1 MTGPP
6 HLRWLDRVDP
16 GPERILARARD
27 LVAYGWCQG
36 AEARDAE
43 DDPVKPWSPEARCWS
58 LLGALVA
65 AVDLPAQPEAVTL
78 RPLRRA
84 LAALADVI
92 DDPLL
97 AAWNDD
103 QGRTQGLVVRALER
117 ARAVCAEWDDTKTG
131 PDSA

>member
-6 HLRWLDRVDP
+6 HVRWLDRVDP

-43 DDPVKPWSPEARCWS
+43 EQPVKPWSPEARCWS

-65 AVDLPAQPEAVTL
+65 AVDLPALPGAVTL
-78 RPLRRA
+78 QPLRRA

-92 DDPLL
+92 EDPLL

-103 QGRTQGLVVRALER
+103 RGRTQEVVVRVLEA
-117 ARAVCAEWDDTKTG
+117 ARAVCAEDGEAD
-131 PDSA
+131 A